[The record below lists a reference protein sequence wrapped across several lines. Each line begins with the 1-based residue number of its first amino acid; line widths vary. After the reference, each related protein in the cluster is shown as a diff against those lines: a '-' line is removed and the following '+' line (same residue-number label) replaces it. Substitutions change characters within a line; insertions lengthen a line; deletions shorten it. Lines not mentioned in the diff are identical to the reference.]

1 MSPLTTRSNMTLTQ
15 DSSGPVCTVRV
26 DGPLRVMDR
35 SALAGAVNV
44 AVDDGRRVVVLDL
57 ARAGHIDMG
66 AMGMLATLCHR
77 LRALGGDLRLVGLDP
92 ALTSVFDLTHLDAMF
107 PVYASHDAA
116 RHVDI
121 QAAP

>member
-1 MSPLTTRSNMTLTQ
+1 
-15 DSSGPVCTVRV
+15 
-26 DGPLRVMDR
+26 
-35 SALAGAVNV
+35 
-44 AVDDGRRVVVLDL
+44 
-57 ARAGHIDMG
+57 
-66 AMGMLATLCHR
+66 MGMLATLCHR

-116 RHVDI
+116 QHVDI